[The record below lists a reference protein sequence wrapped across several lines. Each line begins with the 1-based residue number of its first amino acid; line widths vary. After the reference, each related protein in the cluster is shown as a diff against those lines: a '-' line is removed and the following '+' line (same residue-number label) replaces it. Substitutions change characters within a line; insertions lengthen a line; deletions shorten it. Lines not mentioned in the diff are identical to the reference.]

1 MASINWLPGSREGQL
16 NMAKVWI
23 AVTSRLNSNNS
34 AVVIPAIDITELTT
48 LIGLAESILQAA
60 LSNERTPII
69 TAECQRIF
77 GELVQKMRYIKDRYF
92 KNPPLVDEDFTAL
105 LLKMP
110 DHTRTPRGIPR
121 AQMTAEIGRSGT
133 SMLILQ
139 YGYAEG
145 TENLADPHTDI
156 RYQVRYGV
164 LPPPGV
170 PATGIELT
178 THPTTPEELPIVFAS
193 KRRKDIITFNPGD
206 SGKTAYFCIRLENGV
221 GGYGPWCPLF
231 SAIIP

>member
-1 MASINWLPGSREGQL
+1 MAR
-16 NMAKVWI
+16 VF
-23 AVTSRLNSNNS
+23 VTEVPKLNSKS
-34 AVVIPAIDITELTT
+34 ALGVPAADITELST
-48 LIGLAESILQAA
+48 LTSAADTILQAA

-77 GELVQKMRYIKDRYF
+77 GELVAKMRYIKDRYF
-92 KNPPLVDEDFTAL
+92 KSPPLVDEDFRAL
-105 LLKMP
+105 LLRVP

-133 SMLILQ
+133 AMLILL
-139 YGYAEG
+139 YAYTEG
-145 TENLADPHTDI
+145 TESLADPHTDV
-156 RYQVRYGV
+156 RYQIRYGV
-164 LPPPGV
+164 LPPPGT

-178 THPTTPEELPIVFAS
+178 VHPTTPEELPIVFAS

-206 SGKTAYFCIRLENGV
+206 SGKTAYFCIRIENGI